1 MGHHIP
7 QYSSVQDYI
16 QDKGMDIW
24 GTDVEIVTLA
34 HLLKTCIFIYSTD
47 DLNWHRYSPHYVDR
61 TLNDDIQ
68 QMSMYSMMTS
78 NKCLCNPYIYV
89 N

>member
-1 MGHHIP
+1 
-7 QYSSVQDYI
+7 
-16 QDKGMDIW
+16 MDQPHIW

-47 DLNWHRYSPHYVDR
+47 DLNWRRYSPHYVDR

-68 QMSMYSMMTS
+68 QMSM
-78 NKCLCNPYIYV
+78 
-89 N
+89 